1 MSDTINALS
10 LPQID
15 SFDGTEQFV
24 MFNTQ
29 TGKRATIAAVKDY
42 VEANIEFPDVHGSG
56 LYGAKWDRLSNLM
69 TRTRDAADITTTT
82 TNFCHKGS
90 LNADYN
96 NPFDSIYPWSEIEV
110 CNIDLAKYKQGYP
123 KKDCITAVW
132 GDPDFTYFGSD
143 TIFVGRY
150 RPEFWTRRIE
160 ASDGTVEHLVS
171 QKARIGYKHV
181 PEAITPIGFAVD
193 DGSGNNTITGGAG
206 IPLTNIAIS
215 SIHARAKASGFTLS
229 NIDDLDAEIT
239 LFVVEYANMNGQTA
253 IGDGCSS
260 CFREDATDVISNV
273 THSSTATSFT
283 VTDSALSSVAYVGA
297 QADIG
302 ASKGA
307 VTYRGIVADVS
318 VSGSTYTI
326 TLDRVL
332 SGVTDGMIMS
342 IHGFA
347 SCEFPYLGQSLGS
360 ASGYIGT
367 NGKANAYYRGR
378 VLWGN
383 RYSYILGIY
392 RQTGTNH
399 IWTCPS
405 SVDPDDYDA
414 LNTSVH
420 YDTGIALPTDGAA
433 WKTVGGNAQGVPN
446 LNGFMATGTSS
457 GNSSS
462 PVGDQQYVP
471 ATSTG
476 NTILLAGGLAT
487 NGWNVG
493 PFSGDWSHDAGNSG
507 WYYAGLPLLK

>member
-1 MSDTINALS
+1 MSDIVNALD
-10 LPQID
+10 LTQIS

-42 VEANIEFPDVHGSG
+42 IEANIDFPDEHGTG
-56 LYGAKWDRLSNLM
+56 LYGAKWDRLSNLL
-69 TRTRDAADITTTT
+69 TRTRDAAEITTTT

-90 LNADYN
+90 INENYN

-110 CNIDLAKYKQGYP
+110 CNVSLTKYKQGYP

-143 TIFVGRY
+143 SIFVGRY

-160 ASDGTVEHLVS
+160 ASDGSVEFLVS
-171 QKARIGYKHV
+171 QKERIGYKHV
-181 PEAITPIGFAVD
+181 PEAFTPISFAVD

-206 IPLTNIAIS
+206 IPLTNIAVS
-215 SIHARAKASGFTLS
+215 SIHARAKTSGFTLS
-229 NIDDLDAEIT
+229 DIDDLDAEIV
-239 LFVVEYANMNGQTA
+239 LLLVEYANMNGQAA
-253 IGDGCSS
+253 IGDGCST
-260 CFREDATDVISNV
+260 CYREDATDVISSV
-273 THSSTATSFT
+273 THGSTATSFT

-297 QADIG
+297 HVGIG
-302 ASKGA
+302 TSVGA
-307 VTYRGIVADVS
+307 VTYKGIIADVS

-360 ASGYIGT
+360 ASGYLGT
-367 NGKANAYYRGR
+367 NSKANAYYRGR

-383 RYSYILGIY
+383 KYSYILGIY

-399 IWTCPS
+399 LWTCPANI
-405 SVDPDDYDA
+405 DPDDYDA

-420 YDTGIALPTDGAA
+420 YDTGIVLPTDSAA

-476 NTILLAGGLAT
+476 NTILLAGGRAG
-487 NGWNVG
+487 NGWTVG
-493 PFSGDWSHDAGNSG
+493 PFCGLWGIAAGDSYWTF
-507 WYYAGLPLLK
+507 AGLPLLK